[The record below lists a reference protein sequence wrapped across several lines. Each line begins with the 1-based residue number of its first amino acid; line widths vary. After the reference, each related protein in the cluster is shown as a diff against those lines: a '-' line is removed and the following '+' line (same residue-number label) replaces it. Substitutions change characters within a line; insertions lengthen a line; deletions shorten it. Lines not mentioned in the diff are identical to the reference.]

1 MKDAIRL
8 IMPGV
13 SAGICLVSV
22 LGFSI
27 ATVLSSLL
35 YSSWGKSS
43 AGLEPIR
50 ETSMIILMRRGN
62 RLGRRL
68 LLNLTLCLHIKQGY
82 RVSLLEL
89 SKLNRGGVVVS
100 LLKLIRT
107 DSSEPGVSTFIQ
119 MFITRI
125 VALIAYR
132 YEKISCIIGLS
143 VKSPKKGSLN
153 HWSHFTHFRLHH
165 AL

>member
-1 MKDAIRL
+1 MKVAIRL

-13 SAGICLVSV
+13 AAGICLMTA

-27 ATVLSSLL
+27 AIVFSSLI

-43 AGLEPIR
+43 AGLESIR
-50 ETSMIILMRRGN
+50 AGDMTGLKGRCRVLSRRG
-62 RLGRRL
+62 
-68 LLNLTLCLHIKQGY
+68 LLNLSLWAHIKQGY

-89 SKLNRGGVVVS
+89 SKLNRGGAVVS

-125 VALIAYR
+125 GSLIGYR